1 MNEVNMTGRQSYAAS
16 ESDDINP
23 AELLRVLK
31 KSKKALIAVPFG
43 TAILGGVLSFA
54 LPNMYKATTT
64 LLPPQQAQSGA
75 AALLS
80 QLGGVASLAAGA
92 TGLKSPNDLYVGM
105 LKSRT
110 VADALIA
117 KFDLKK
123 RYATESQEQ
132 ARKKLEENTNISSGK
147 DGLIT
152 IEVEDQNKQSVPELA
167 NAYVGELLRLTRDL
181 AVTEASQRRVFF
193 ERQLERAKDNL
204 TTAEITLKAA
214 LDKKGVISVDT
225 ESRALLEM
233 IARIKAQVSA
243 KEIQLNAMKAFLT
256 PTNPEYQRAEQELVS
271 LRNQLSKFENGPS
284 GGEIADGVSDKPSGG
299 FENIKLLRDVKY
311 YQMLYELLAK
321 QYEVARLDE
330 AKDPSLIQV
339 LDRAVEPERKSK
351 PKRAVIVALAAVFGL
366 FGTLGWTLMRDA
378 LIKRRT
384 RNKTD
389 ISGNFVG

>member
-1 MNEVNMTGRQSYAAS
+1 MSGRHAQIEA
-16 ESDDINP
+16 ERDDINA
-23 AELLRVLK
+23 AELLRVLE
-31 KSKKALIAVPFG
+31 KSKKALITIPLG
-43 TAILGGVLSFA
+43 TAILGGALSFA

-80 QLGGVASLAAGA
+80 QLGGVAGLAAGA

-110 VADALIA
+110 VADALVA

-132 ARKKLEENTNISSGK
+132 ARKKLEENTTISSGK

-152 IEVEDQNKQSVPELA
+152 IEVEDKDKQSVPALA

-204 TTAEITLKAA
+204 TTAEITLKTA

-243 KEIQLNAMKAFLT
+243 KEIQLNAAKAFLT
-256 PTNPEYQRAEQELVS
+256 PTNPEYQRAEQELIS
-271 LRNQLSKFENGPS
+271 LRNQLAKLENGS
-284 GGEIADGVSDKPSGG
+284 GGSDIADGASEKPSGG

-339 LDRAVEPERKSK
+339 LDTAVEPERKSR

-366 FGTLGWTLMRDA
+366 FGTMGWALMREA
-378 LIKRRT
+378 LIKRRA
-384 RNKTD
+384 RNR
-389 ISGNFVG
+389 IGSSR